1 MYELLG
7 INIALAALLTINAL
21 ATLCAVAISRLLK
34 KPLLRRT
41 ARTRAEILFTL
52 RIGPP
57 AIALVTLGA
66 FLSPSY
72 LMHEPYATNE
82 SVTFKLAALA
92 FASGIG
98 VALAVWRGLRSWLAT
113 RSLLKQWLATATP
126 VEVESIGI
134 PTFHFP
140 HSFPVIAVV
149 GSFRPRLFIAD
160 HVLRT
165 LNQEEL
171 AAAIAHECGHL
182 AALDNFKRS
191 LLRASRSALLI
202 IPCGRSLDRAWAG
215 ASESAADEYAAQES
229 ANVAVN
235 LAAALVRIARLIPHG
250 NHQLL
255 PTSVSTFLT
264 GDEEPQGVKSRVR
277 RLLELAA
284 NESSG
289 RTHVSNAAI
298 IRLMPWFVLALIIVV
313 SITIESRPQVLA
325 SVHSLIEHFVVIL
338 S

>member
-7 INIALAALLTINAL
+7 ISVALAALLIINAA
-21 ATLCAVAISRLLK
+21 ATFVAAGLGRVFKNSLFK
-34 KPLLRRT
+34 CT

-57 AIALVTLGA
+57 AIAIVALGA
-66 FLSPSY
+66 FLIPSY
-72 LMHEPYATNE
+72 LTHEPYTTEE
-82 SVTFKLAALA
+82 SVTIKLAVLA
-92 FASGIG
+92 IASGVGIG
-98 VALAVWRGLRSWLAT
+98 LGVLRSVRSWWAT
-113 RSLLKQWLATATP
+113 RSLIKHWTASATA
-126 VEVESIGI
+126 VEIDSVSI

-140 HSFPVIAVV
+140 HSFPIIAVI
-149 GSFRPRLFIAD
+149 GSFRPKLFIAD

-165 LNQEEL
+165 LNEEEL
-171 AAAIAHECGHL
+171 KAAIAHECGHL

-191 LLRASRSALLI
+191 LLRASRAALLI
-202 IPCGRSLDRAWAG
+202 IPCGRSLDRAWAE

-229 ANVAVN
+229 ATVAVN

-250 NHQLL
+250 QHPAL
-255 PTSVSTFLT
+255 PTSVSTFLN
-264 GDEEPQGVKSRVR
+264 GDEESQGVKARVR

-284 NESSG
+284 IDSTSQ
-289 RTHVSNAAI
+289 VSNAAVV
-298 IRLMPWFVLALIIVV
+298 RLIPWALLGLIIVA

-325 SVHSLIEHFVVIL
+325 TVHSFIEHFVGAL

>member
-7 INIALAALLTINAL
+7 INVALAALITINAL
-21 ATLCAVAISRLLK
+21 ATLSAVGISRLLRR
-34 KPLLRRT
+34 PMLRCT
-41 ARTRAEILFTL
+41 ARTRAEILFAL

-57 AIALVTLGA
+57 AIALVSLGV
-66 FLSPSY
+66 FLVPSY
-72 LMHEPYATNE
+72 LLHEPYSTKE
-82 SVTFKLAALA
+82 SVTFKLALLA
-92 FASGIG
+92 IASGIG
-98 VALAVWRGLRSWLAT
+98 VTLAVWRGLRSWIAT
-113 RSLLKQWLATATP
+113 RSLLKQWLANATP
-126 VEVESIGI
+126 LELEGIGI
-134 PTFHFP
+134 PTFHFTY
-140 HSFPVIAVV
+140 SFPIIAVV

-160 HVLRT
+160 HVLHT

-191 LLRASRSALLI
+191 LVRASRSALLI
-202 IPCGRSLDRAWAG
+202 IPCGRSLDRAWAE
-215 ASESAADEYAAQES
+215 ASESAADEYAAQAN

-250 NHQLL
+250 YHQPL
-255 PTSVSTFLT
+255 PTSVSTFLN
-264 GDEEPQGVKSRVR
+264 GDEEPQGVKTRVR

-284 NESSG
+284 NDSSSTM
-289 RTHVSNAAI
+289 RLSNAPI
-298 IRLMPWFVLALIIVV
+298 IRLMPWFFFAVVILV

-325 SVHSLIEHFVVIL
+325 SVHSLIENFVVIL